1 MLPDGRSC
9 ASSAIGIIPST
20 MDSSGEDKAL
30 DSSSKRFACEKPV
43 DSAAYVGW
51 WIGGLPFYR
60 GRDWCGYSRGG
71 LCFGPFCQLSVGETS
86 ITSPSLLPIKGLRGW
101 SIVLKAI

>member
-1 MLPDGRSC
+1 
-9 ASSAIGIIPST
+9 

-30 DSSSKRFACEKPV
+30 DSPSKRFACEKPV
-43 DSAAYVGW
+43 DRAANVGW
-51 WIGGLPFYR
+51 WNGSLPSYG

-71 LCFGPFCQLSVGETS
+71 LCFGPFCQLPVGETS
-86 ITSPSLLPIKGLRGW
+86 ITSPSLVHITGLRGW